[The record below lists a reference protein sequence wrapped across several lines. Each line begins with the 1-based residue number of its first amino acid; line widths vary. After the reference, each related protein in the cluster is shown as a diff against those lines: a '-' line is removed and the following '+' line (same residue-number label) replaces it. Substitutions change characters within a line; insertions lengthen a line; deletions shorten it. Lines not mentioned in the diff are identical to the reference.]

1 MFFFF
6 FCFLVLVYFAISL
19 SGSLAKGG
27 IIEAASFFMHSKKKG
42 RPGQFA
48 TKQAGSGDNDGRSR
62 PKRHFW
68 VGEETKRCHVK
79 AKSERE
85 GGKAC

>member
-1 MFFFF
+1 
-6 FCFLVLVYFAISL
+6 
-19 SGSLAKGG
+19 
-27 IIEAASFFMHSKKKG
+27 MHSKKKG
-42 RPGQFA
+42 RSGQFA
-48 TKQAGSGDNDGRSR
+48 TKQAGSGDNDTRSQ

-68 VGEETKRCHVK
+68 EGEETKRCHVK